1 MGGEP
6 ASMACRRAVRAELAD
21 LAPGALAVAAC
32 SGGADSLA
40 LAAALAWVAPR
51 AGLRAG
57 AICVDHG
64 LQDDSSVVA
73 GRAAA
78 TCRALGL
85 DPVHVVSVTVPTDS
99 PAGPEAAARTVRHT
113 ALLESAAHLD
123 PHAIVL
129 LGHTADDQAEQV
141 LLGLTRGS
149 GARSL
154 AGMPRRRGSVRRP
167 FLEVDRATTEASC
180 RELGLSP
187 WQDPHNDDPAYLRV
201 RARAALA
208 DLSRDLG
215 PGVRAGLLRTAALA
229 RADADFLE
237 TEAQRH
243 TALLDTPPWAVT
255 ALAAVPDAL
264 RGRVWRA
271 ALIAAGAPPTDLT
284 REHVLTCDR
293 LLTDWHGQG
302 PITVPGRVWVRRSQ
316 GLIHVDADPYG

>member
-21 LAPGALAVAAC
+21 LAPGTLVLAAC

-57 AICVDHG
+57 AVCVDHR
-64 LQDDSSVVA
+64 LQEDSAAVA

-78 TCRALGL
+78 TCRELGL
-85 DPVHVVSVTVPTDS
+85 DPVHVVSVLVATDS
-99 PAGPEAAARTVRHT
+99 PSGPEAAARTARHT
-113 ALLESAAHLD
+113 ALTATAADLGR
-123 PHAIVL
+123 AVVVL

-154 AGMPRRRGSVRRP
+154 AGMPRRRECFRRP
-167 FLEVDRATTEASC
+167 LLDLDRTTTEASC
-180 RELGLSP
+180 DELGLTP
-187 WQDPHNDDPAYLRV
+187 WRDPHNDEPAYLRV

-208 DLSRDLG
+208 DLTRDLG
-215 PGVRAGLLRTAALA
+215 PGVRAGLLRTAELA

-237 TEAQRH
+237 GEAQRH
-243 TALLDTPPWAVT
+243 TARLGTPPWAV
-255 ALAAVPDAL
+255 ADLEKLPQAL

-271 ALIAAGAPPTDLT
+271 ALLAAGAPPTDLT
-284 REHVLTCDR
+284 RDHVRECDR
-293 LLTDWHGQG
+293 LLTHWHGQG